1 MMKKRSFSK
10 RFLSLLSALTLLFAA
25 ITAVSP
31 TSVLAATVEEQIA
44 ALEKEQEQL
53 KGQIADAENDMADS
67 KKTRDLYTS
76 QINNVTNQIELLDSQ
91 INALDSQTAAKNAAI
106 ADLEKQIKANEAE
119 KAKTQEM
126 LGERLRA
133 IAKRG
138 NHSTIQLLM
147 NTENY
152 VDYLIKEKM
161 METVAEKD
169 QAAIDALEQ
178 KLLEIQAAEEKVKA
192 EKQEIE
198 NKKKEI
204 EALRASSNSKK
215 QELDNLYTKANA
227 IYQSDKNEVA
237 ALNKELE
244 QTEANIKKL
253 LAAHNST
260 GSYVQTSM
268 FWPVPTI
275 RRISS
280 NFGYRWGRLHKGMDI
295 ANGAAYGHSIVA
307 AADGTVIYSN
317 TSNSWGGGYGYYCM
331 VDHGKDAQG
340 RQIVTL
346 YAHMSRN
353 NSYVGQKVTGGQTVL
368 GKIGSTGNSYG
379 AHLHFEVRVNGSPV
393 DPLKGYVSL
402 NGK

>member
-1 MMKKRSFSK
+1 MKKRLLAK
-10 RFLSLLSALTLLFAA
+10 RLLSLLSALTLLTVAVTAA
-25 ITAVSP
+25 SPVPVS
-31 TSVLAATVEEQIA
+31 AATVKEQIA

-53 KGQIADAENDMADS
+53 KEQIADAKDNMADS

-76 QINNVTNQIELLDSQ
+76 QINNVTRQIELLDNQ
-91 INALDSQTAAKNAAI
+91 IDGLNQQIGEKNTAI
-106 ADLEKQIKANEAE
+106 ADMEKQIKASEAE
-119 KAKTQEM
+119 KAQVQQM

-138 NHSTIQLLM
+138 NLSTLQMLM

-152 VDYLIKEKM
+152 TDYLIKEKM

-169 QAAIDALEQ
+169 QAAIDALEA
-178 KLLEIQAAEEKVKA
+178 KLAEIAVAEEKVKA
-192 EKQEIE
+192 EKTVIE
-198 NKKKEI
+198 DKKKEI
-204 EALRASSNSKK
+204 EALRTSSNTKK
-215 QELDNLYTKANA
+215 KELDSLYTKANSV
-227 IYQSDKNEVA
+227 YQQDKNEVA

-244 QTEANIKKL
+244 KTEASIKKL
-253 LAAHNST
+253 LASHNST
-260 GSYVQTSM
+260 GSYVATSM

-280 NFGYRWGRLHKGMDI
+280 TFGQRWGTLHKGIDI

-353 NSYVGQKVTGGQTVL
+353 NSYVGQKVTGGKTVL

-379 AHLHFEVRVNGSPV
+379 AHLHFEVRVNGTPT
-393 DPLKGYVSL
+393 DPLKGYVSI